1 MTPEKNSPIR
11 VCFLSLRA
19 YPIFNPSVNAIFGG
33 AEVDLYLLATEIA
46 KDYGFQVSFVVG
58 DYGQESI
65 ETRENVTIIKSLDVN
80 KNLFLG
86 SPMIWKALKKANAD
100 IYIQEACSLS
110 TVLFAFF
117 CKCKNKKF
125 VF

>member
-1 MTPEKNSPIR
+1 MTPEKNSPIQ

-19 YPIFNPSVNAIFGG
+19 YPIFNTSVNAAFGG

-46 KDYGFQVSFVVG
+46 KDYGFRVSFVVG
-58 DYGQESI
+58 DYGQENI

-86 SPMIWKALKKANAD
+86 
-100 IYIQEACSLS
+100 Q
-110 TVLFAFF
+110 
-117 CKCKNKKF
+117 
-125 VF
+125 